1 MKRLKN
7 IVLIYFV
14 IFSIFITY
22 KINSIEA
29 QIINIDSYQNTKN
42 TLDISTM
49 NYYNELSITDD
60 NYKDVINSKNYML
73 YFHQEKCDYCFE
85 SNVLIDK
92 YITAGNEIYLLTPN
106 NAYELFNN
114 YEVESTPTL
123 IVFENNKVVEKIVG
137 SDNVNDY
144 IEKQLNKK

>member
-7 IVLIYFV
+7 IILIYFV
-14 IFSIFITY
+14 VFSIFITY
-22 KINSIEA
+22 KISIIEA
-29 QIINIDSYQNTKN
+29 QIINIDSNQNINN

-49 NYYNELSITDD
+49 NYYNDLSITDD
-60 NYKDVINSKNYML
+60 NYKDVINKGEYML

-106 NAYELFNN
+106 NAHELFNN

-123 IVFENNKVVEKIVG
+123 IIVENNNVVKKIVG